1 MKYNEIM
8 PECFIDTTLVKSLLD
23 ADVNH
28 KHSCNEVAREM
39 EKGHF
44 KDAFAV
50 GIIDNDKRK
59 ISYIESFEE
68 IGRTDNLTFLK
79 HRDKHHYVIK
89 VGREHKAMETFI
101 KANVDAIGMKMEDF
115 DLPSDLAELIE
126 QTKDSVSTQKE
137 PRIQKLCKTM
147 RQSPEVAKLQ
157 DVLAYLAANKYNVD
171 MEELKKKISS

>member
-1 MKYNEIM
+1 
-8 PECFIDTTLVKSLLD
+8 
-23 ADVNH
+23 
-28 KHSCNEVAREM
+28 
-39 EKGHF
+39 
-44 KDAFAV
+44 
-50 GIIDNDKRK
+50 
-59 ISYIESFEE
+59 
-68 IGRTDNLTFLK
+68 
-79 HRDKHHYVIK
+79 
-89 VGREHKAMETFI
+89 METFI

-147 RQSPEVAKLQ
+147 CQSPEVAKLQ